1 MRFIV
6 FTDLDA
12 LLDSVTYEWRPAQDA
27 LSALKMLNSSL
38 VFAPPDD
45 FSGVR

>member
-1 MRFIV
+1 MKFIV

-27 LSALKMLNSSL
+27 LSALKMLNCGL
-38 VFAPPDD
+38 VFAPPNG